1 MLVAQTLRVSGIE
14 ARTLIEAA
22 SCTDAKLRLFG
33 LQLPTSTGG
42 LKILVYAALS
52 S

>member
-1 MLVAQTLRVSGIE
+1 MLVVQTLRASGIE
-14 ARTLIEAA
+14 ARASIEAA

-33 LQLPTSTGG
+33 LQLATSACG